1 VDDAPE
7 YLALGDGGP
16 QRRKA
21 YQAFFARDLS
31 ETLCRRRTDLVDYPF
46 IGDEEWVRQR
56 REAAGMP
63 RQRGAAG

>member
-7 YLALGDGGP
+7 YLALGDAGP

-21 YQAFFARDLS
+21 YQAFFARDLA
-31 ETLCRRRTDLVDYPF
+31 ETLRRRRTDLVDSPF
-46 IGDEEWVRQR
+46 IGDDAWVRER

-63 RQRGAAG
+63 RQRGADG